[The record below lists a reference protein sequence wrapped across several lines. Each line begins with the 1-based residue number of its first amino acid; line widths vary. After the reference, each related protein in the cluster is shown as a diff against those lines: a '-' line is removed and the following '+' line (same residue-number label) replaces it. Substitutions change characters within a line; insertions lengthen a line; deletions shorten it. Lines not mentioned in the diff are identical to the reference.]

1 MAISG
6 GDGSI
11 ILTTQVDQTG
21 LKRGMASM
29 KSGIAGLS
37 KSFTKIGAAIGVA
50 FGVGALIKFGKQ
62 AVQLASDLQ
71 EVQNVVDVAFG
82 DMAYRMEQFADTAI
96 ETFGISKLT
105 AKQTGSSYMAMAK
118 GMQIADD
125 AAADMALTLTGL
137 SADMASFYNIRQ
149 EEAKTALA
157 SVFTGETETLKRYGI
172 LITEV
177 NLQEFARQQGIT
189 KSINAM
195 TQQEKVMLRYQYILQ
210 ATQLAQ
216 GDFVRTQDSWAN
228 QTRILSERWKEM
240 ATIFGEAFM
249 AIGLLVLPVIN
260 SIIVGLTK
268 VAEAARTVAQ
278 WIYKAF
284 TGKELKSSTTVTQ
297 NQATSLSGVGSSA
310 EKAADGMSD
319 LGGATKKATKEA
331 QKSLAGFDDL
341 QIITSNIAD
350 SAGSAGS
357 ALGGIGGVGGIGD
370 IGGGMTF
377 EETGG
382 FEKEKEFS
390 FLQQRLDEL
399 QKAFSGIKDIEL
411 TNLTNSLA
419 LLKEPLQGLAK
430 IGWDVLL
437 WGIENVIVPL
447 TEFTVEEALPRYF
460 ETLSNKLRLFKTIL
474 DEGFNVYKQF
484 YDEFLKPIASYAA
497 DGFLQL
503 WDTLNENLEEFVSI
517 VENSTSWQD
526 LQTILGLIYDVLEPV
541 VKLII
546 DFVVWVGKFEI
557 NKAWTDLKWRFLDI
571 EDALGLIAAIINGD
585 FGGAW
590 EHLKDLMWDNRI
602 DKAKENLDN
611 LRTAFDDVKTKVE
624 EFVEDWKL
632 KIDDMV
638 ESWKTKI
645 SAWWTDNVE
654 PWFTLEK
661 WSEVFSHIGT
671 SLANFIVGAGGFV
684 ETWKSNIT
692 NWWNDDVSPWFT
704 TDKWKKVFDNIVTS
718 ISNFFTAEDGFV
730 KTWKTKISDWW
741 TEDVAPWFTI
751 EKWKTLGTNLKDGL
765 MEGLNGAIGG
775 IATTVNKMIDG
786 FQKLINGAI
795 GLINDFIKGWNT
807 VADVT
812 PLLPSISYIKALDL
826 SKYKIPGYAMGT
838 VVPPN
843 KPFLGVLGDNKNETE
858 VVSPIS
864 TLKQA
869 FAEAMIEMGGS
880 FGGGNTEVVLEIDG
894 REFGR
899 AVVEQGN
906 RENRR
911 IGTRLVIA

>member
-29 KSGIAGLS
+29 KSGVSSLS

-50 FGVGALIKFGKQ
+50 FGVGALVKFGKQ

-82 DMAYRMEQFADTAI
+82 DMAYRMEEFADTAI

-118 GMQIADD
+118 GMQFADD
-125 AAADMALTLTGL
+125 VAADMALTLTGL
-137 SADMASFYNIRQ
+137 SADMASFYNIQ
-149 EEAKTALA
+149 QSEAMTALS

-284 TGKELKSSTTVTQ
+284 TGKELKSSTTATQ
-297 NQATSLSGVGSSA
+297 NQATALSGVGSSA

-350 SAGSAGS
+350 NAESAGS

-399 QKAFSGIKDIEL
+399 QNAFSGIKDIDL

-419 LLKEPLQGLAK
+419 LLKEPLQGLAEVAWNA
-430 IGWDVLL
+430 IL

-447 TEFTVEEALPRYF
+447 TEFTIEEALPRFF
-460 ETLSNKLRLFKTIL
+460 ETLSKELRLFKTIL

-517 VENSTSWQD
+517 VENSTAWQD
-526 LQTILGLIYDVLEPV
+526 LQTILGLMYDILEPV
-541 VKLII
+541 VKWMI
-546 DFVVWVGKFEI
+546 DFVVWVGKLTI

-585 FGGAW
+585 FGEAW

-654 PWFTLEK
+654 PWFTIEK

-671 SLANFIVGAGGFV
+671 SLANFLVGAGGFV

-692 NWWNDDVSPWFT
+692 NWWNDNVSPWFT

-741 TEDVAPWFTI
+741 AEDVAPWFTL

-775 IATTVNKMIDG
+775 IATTVNKMING

-826 SKYKIPGYAMGT
+826 SKYKIPGYARGT

-869 FAEAMIEMGGS
+869 FAEAMIEMGGN